1 MTRTNQQV
9 HDDVQAEILYDPSV
23 DEGDI
28 TVEAHSGKVTL
39 RGSVTNFATKFAAID
54 DAWSI
59 RGVTDVM
66 AENLKVAPV
75 RNRSDS
81 DIQDA
86 AQTALDWNDD
96 VPEGV
101 MASVVNGWLT
111 LSGQVEWQ
119 YQRNAAYNSV
129 RFLSGVQS
137 FTNLITLASKPTG
150 DDVQGRIR
158 SALVRSAY
166 VDADH
171 ITVKVN
177 GDTVTLTGN
186 VRSYLERD
194 VIENAAWAAP
204 GVLNVHDNVTVSY

>member
-9 HDDVQAEILYDPSV
+9 RDDVQAEILYDPSV
-23 DEGDI
+23 EEGNI

-39 RGSVTNFATKFAAID
+39 QGSVPDYASKFAAID

-59 RGVTDVM
+59 IGVTDVT

-129 RFLSGVQS
+129 RFLSGVHS

-150 DDVQGRIR
+150 DNVQERIR

-177 GDTVTLTGN
+177 GDTVTLSGN

>member
-9 HDDVQAEILYDPSV
+9 HDDVQAEILFDPSV

-28 TVEAHSGKVTL
+28 TVEVHSGKVTL
-39 RGSVTNFATKFAAID
+39 LGSVGSYASKFAAID

-66 AENLKVAPV
+66 AEKLKVSPSQT
-75 RNRSDS
+75 RSDS
-81 DIQDA
+81 DIQAA
-86 AQTALDWNDD
+86 AQMALDWNDD
-96 VPEGV
+96 VPVGV
-101 MASVVNGWLT
+101 IASVANGWLT
-111 LSGQVEWQ
+111 LTGQVEWQ

-129 RFLSGVQS
+129 RFLSGVHS
-137 FTNLITLASKPTG
+137 FTNLITLASRPTG
-150 DDVQGRIR
+150 DDVHGRIR

-171 ITVKVN
+171 ITVTVD

>member
-1 MTRTNQQV
+1 M
-9 HDDVQAEILYDPSV
+9 ASYAS
-23 DEGDI
+23 
-28 TVEAHSGKVTL
+28 
-39 RGSVTNFATKFAAID
+39 KFAAID

-59 RGVTDVM
+59 RGVKDVM
-66 AENLKVAPV
+66 AEKLKVTPSQK
-75 RNRSDS
+75 RSDS

-86 AQTALDWNDD
+86 AQMALDWNDD
-96 VPEGV
+96 VPVGV
-101 MASVVNGWLT
+101 MASVLNGWLT
-111 LSGQVEWQ
+111 LTGQVEWQ

-150 DDVQGRIR
+150 DDVHGRIR

-171 ITVKVN
+171 ITVMVD

>member
-101 MASVVNGWLT
+101 MVSVVNGWLT

>member
-101 MASVVNGWLT
+101 MVSVVNGWLT

-129 RFLSGVQS
+129 RFLSGVHS

-150 DDVQGRIR
+150 DNVQERIR

-177 GDTVTLTGN
+177 GDTVTLSGN